1 MINHID
7 SILNDITERLKP
19 IGIEKLILFGSYA
32 YGTPN
37 DDSDIDLLV
46 VTGDDFIP
54 INFKE
59 KSEIYLKVAR
69 LLRDIEETMPIDLI
83 VHTKRMYQKFIKLN
97 SMFCRKI
104 QKDGLVLYDNNRQ

>member
-37 DDSDIDLLV
+37 DDSDIDLMV
-46 VTGDDFIP
+46 VTNDGTIP
-54 INFKE
+54 QTFAE
-59 KSEIYLKVAR
+59 KSKLVLKVNR
-69 LLRDIEETMPIDLI
+69 LIRDIKDRIPIDLI
-83 VHTKRMYQKFIKLN
+83 IHTRAMHNKFIKLN
-97 SMFCRKI
+97 SLFYQEI
-104 QKDGLVLYDNNRQ
+104 QTKGRILHEINS